1 MDSGHSMKYSAD
13 LCMYKNIYSLF
24 ITFVDRIGYAS
35 TVLRLNKMVIKNMLP
50 TVQKICMNVY

>member
-24 ITFVDRIGYAS
+24 ITFVDRIRYAS
-35 TVLRLNKMVIKNMLP
+35 TTILNKMVIKNMLP

>member
-24 ITFVDRIGYAS
+24 ITFVDRIRYAS
-35 TVLRLNKMVIKNMLP
+35 TTTK
-50 TVQKICMNVY
+50 